1 MKGFFIKKAFFDG
14 WDNLIGMVVM
24 NIIYIALFFLGVSVV
39 LLILSGQ
46 LLFIFALLAILFVS
60 SLYSGAVSGA
70 VYGYSSYKTDTW
82 ADLKA
87 GFSRYFRHS
96 LVTFVFSVFIISLV
110 LDILLF
116 TYVFD
121 FGSAGKIIK
130 VILICLL
137 IWTLIFYVLCL
148 PYFFA
153 LSSYL
158 PGDRPL
164 KTLKKCFIIVGDNM
178 GFTLFF
184 FLYNIVCFVLTCLT
198 VGLVPGV
205 AGMNL
210 ASHDAVRLLMLKYDY
225 LEDNPEADRKHIPWA
240 EILYDEEDK
249 IGPRS
254 FKSMIF
260 PWK

>member
-24 NIIYIALFFLGVSVV
+24 NIIYLALFFLGVSATYLTQAGPLWFFLAV
-39 LLILSGQ
+39 I
-46 LLFIFALLAILFVS
+46 AILFV
-60 SLYSGAVSGA
+60 
-70 VYGYSSYKTDTW
+70 
-82 ADLKA
+82 
-87 GFSRYFRHS
+87 RYFRHS
-96 LVTFVFSVFIISLV
+96 LVLFGLYVFIIALV
-110 LDILLF
+110 LFIIPFYMINL
-116 TYVFD
+116 
-121 FGSAGKIIK
+121 GIAGKIISC
-130 VILICLL
+130 ILIWLV
-137 IWTLIFYVLCL
+137 IFCIICL
-148 PYFFA
+148 PYYFA

-164 KTLKKCFIIVGDNM
+164 KTLRKCFIVAGDNM

-184 FLYNIVCFVLTCLT
+184 FLYNIVCIALTLFT

-225 LEDNPEADRKHIPWA
+225 LEDNPEADRKHIPWT
-240 EILYDEEDK
+240 ELLYDEEDK